1 MGVTI
6 VMFPGPLESHSVP
19 MIELSNRL
27 LRHHADLNI
36 TILLSRNAATR
47 PLTPRLSFI
56 ELPYVEPSTGAQM
69 NLAETL
75 IGHVDRLK
83 PVVADALASI
93 LNTNVAVPAFVVG
106 MFGTT
111 MIDVAA
117 DLGVPAYIFFT
128 TSATGLGVFLHLPV
142 VDSKYKED
150 EWRAHMEGIDV
161 AGLHM
166 VPPLDFIS
174 VLGYKQSPA
183 YTWFLNSSRQYV
195 KAQGI
200 IVNSFNDLETKAL
213 EALAQGAY
221 LPAGHTM
228 PSIYPV
234 GPLLGLDG
242 RQAEFADHPCIKW
255 LDGQPNSSIVFLCF
269 GGMGTFSTEQAREI
283 ALGLELSGHGFLWSL
298 RVQSGSKE
306 TDLQAALPDGFL
318 ERTKSLGLVWTESAP
333 QVSILAHPAVGG
345 FVTHCGWNSV
355 LETMWFGVPMV
366 GWPLYA
372 EQRLN
377 AFVLAKELGILCGRL
392 KKEEDDDE
400 ALVEAKDVGETVR
413 RLMEEEEGRR
423 AREKTLRM
431 KELGRKAVEEGGSS
445 YANLALLVNQWTC
458 ASNSQS

>member
-6 VMFPGPLESHSVP
+6 VMFPGPLQSHLIA
-19 MIELSNRL
+19 MIRLSNRL
-27 LRHHADLNI
+27 LRSHADLNI
-36 TILLSRNAATR
+36 TILLISDAATR

-56 ELPYVEPSTGAQM
+56 ELPCVEPLTGGQM

-75 IGHVDRLK
+75 SSNVDRLK
-83 PVVADALASI
+83 PMVADALASI
-93 LNTNVAVPAFVVG
+93 LNTNVAVPAFVVDI
-106 MFGTT
+106 FGTT

-117 DLGVPAYIFFT
+117 DLGVPAYILI
-128 TSATGLGVFLHLPV
+128 TSATGLGLVLHLPV
-142 VDSKYKED
+142 LDQKYKED
-150 EWRAHMEGIDV
+150 EWKVQMKGIDV

-166 VPPLDFIS
+166 VPPLDIIS
-174 VLGYKQSPA
+174 VLGKKQSPA
-183 YTWFLNSSRQYV
+183 YTWFLNSSRQYT

-200 IVNSFNDLETKAL
+200 IVDTFSDLETKAVEGL
-213 EALAQGAY
+213 VQGAY
-221 LPAGHTM
+221 LPAGQTM

-242 RQAEFADHPCIKW
+242 RQAQFADHPCIKW
-255 LDGQPNSSIVFLCF
+255 LDAQPNLSVVFLCL
-269 GGMGTFSTEQAREI
+269 GSVGTFSTEQAREI
-283 ALGLELSGHGFLWSL
+283 ALGLELSGHRFLWSV
-298 RVQSGSKE
+298 RFQSGSKE

-318 ERTKSLGLVWTESAP
+318 ERTKNLGMVWTESTP
-333 QVSILAHPAVGG
+333 QISILAHPAVGG

-355 LETMWFGVPMV
+355 METIWFGVPMV

-400 ALVEAKDVGETVR
+400 ALVEAKVVGEAVR
-413 RLMEEEEGRR
+413 KLMEEEEGRR

-431 KELGRKAVEEGGSS
+431 KELARKAVEEGGSS